1 MAIQWI
7 SGDTF
12 TCLSADTKPTL
23 VPADTKAI
31 ETNTDDVYRF
41 NGTSWVLF
49 SANDKT
55 ETLTNKTISGA
66 SNTVSNIPVNS
77 ISTFAVSAPI
87 TNQIMHT
94 TVQVGSM
101 PQVQAVALVADSRQ
115 VGL

>member
-49 SANDKT
+49 SGK
-55 ETLTNKTISGA
+55 
-66 SNTVSNIPVNS
+66 
-77 ISTFAVSAPI
+77 
-87 TNQIMHT
+87 
-94 TVQVGSM
+94 
-101 PQVQAVALVADSRQ
+101 
-115 VGL
+115 